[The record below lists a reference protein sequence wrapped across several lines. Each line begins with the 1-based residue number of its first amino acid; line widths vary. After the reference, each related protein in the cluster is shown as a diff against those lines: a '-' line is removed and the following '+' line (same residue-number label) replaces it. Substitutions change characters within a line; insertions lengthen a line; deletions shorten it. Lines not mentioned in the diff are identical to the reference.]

1 MCPELQGL
9 TSPGVGDAAVA
20 EVSDI
25 ETMESWAAL
34 YRGVLRLRAAL
45 EPHADSERGT
55 QFHAEY
61 CDSLRAYLIQ
71 HCGVDAER
79 LARVDIEAAVEH
91 ENWDAVWSKG
101 PVVLRL
107 HTH

>member
-1 MCPELQGL
+1 M
-9 TSPGVGDAAVA
+9 A

-34 YRGVLRLRAAL
+34 YRGVLRLRTAL
-45 EPHADSERGT
+45 EPHADSARDT
-55 QFHAEY
+55 RFHEEF
-61 CDSLRAYLIQ
+61 CDSLRAYLIER
-71 HCGVDAER
+71 CGVEPER
-79 LARVDIEAAVEH
+79 LARVDVEAAVEH

-107 HTH
+107 DTR